1 MAGQERKAKIFSM
14 YLAGYTMQEIAET
27 VGMHPDTV
35 LETTRKFT
43 EMEKSVKLLANF
55 QDSEFDMTI

>member
-1 MAGQERKAKIFSM
+1 M
-14 YLAGYTMQEIAET
+14 YLAGYTMQEIAEA